1 MKRSKV
7 WIVTCFMLLVC
18 SCHQTSEDDQSG
30 EPVVRAGEYSLY
42 KSDLRS
48 ALPVG
53 VHGADSVQ
61 FAEKFIRTWV
71 EDMLMY
77 QQAVENL
84 PDGKEIDERVEAYRR
99 ALTVHIYQEKLV
111 EQELGSKVADSEI
124 ETYYN
129 THSEQFVATEPYLK
143 GVFMKVPLHAASL
156 KNVRAWMKNPEE
168 NGNLDRLEKYSISH
182 AVSYE
187 CFPDRWKPFSEISLQ
202 MPLVKKDLDN
212 LRGHRSVEVSDS
224 AFRYL
229 LHVCEVLPVGER
241 VPLEYASGEIREI
254 LVNLK
259 RAEYIGRMKSD
270 LYKRAL
276 EDKKIIYYN

>member
-61 FAEKFIRTWV
+61 FAEKYIRTWV

-156 KNVRAWMKNPEE
+156 KNVRAWMKNPEG

>member
-156 KNVRAWMKNPEE
+156 KNVRAWMKNPEG
-168 NGNLDRLEKYSISH
+168 NDNLDRLEKYSISH

>member
-18 SCHQTSEDDQSG
+18 SCYQTSEDDQSG

-61 FAEKFIRTWV
+61 FAEKYIRTWV

-156 KNVRAWMKNPEE
+156 KNVRAWMKNPEG

>member
-61 FAEKFIRTWV
+61 FAEKYIRTWV

-156 KNVRAWMKNPEE
+156 KNVRAWMKNPEG

-212 LRGHRSVEVSDS
+212 LRGHRSVEVSDF

>member
-1 MKRSKV
+1 MK
-7 WIVTCFMLLVC
+7 
-18 SCHQTSEDDQSG
+18 
-30 EPVVRAGEYSLY
+30 
-42 KSDLRS
+42 
-48 ALPVG
+48 
-53 VHGADSVQ
+53 
-61 FAEKFIRTWV
+61 
-71 EDMLMY
+71 
-77 QQAVENL
+77 NL

-156 KNVRAWMKNPEE
+156 KNVRAWMKNPEG

-202 MPLVKKDLDN
+202 MPLVKKILTTCVGIGA
-212 LRGHRSVEVSDS
+212 LRFLILLSAICCMSVKYCRWES
-224 AFRYL
+224 
-229 LHVCEVLPVGER
+229 VCRWNTLPE
-241 VPLEYASGEIREI
+241 
-254 LVNLK
+254 K
-259 RAEYIGRMKSD
+259 
-270 LYKRAL
+270 
-276 EDKKIIYYN
+276 

>member
-61 FAEKFIRTWV
+61 FAEKYIRTWV

-156 KNVRAWMKNPEE
+156 KNVRAWMKNPEG
-168 NGNLDRLEKYSISH
+168 NDNLDRLEKYSISH

>member
-61 FAEKFIRTWV
+61 FAEKYIRTWV

-156 KNVRAWMKNPEE
+156 KNVRAWMKNPEG

-182 AVSYE
+182 AVSYG

>member
-1 MKRSKV
+1 M
-7 WIVTCFMLLVC
+7 TCFMLLVC

-61 FAEKFIRTWV
+61 FAEKYIRTWV

-143 GVFMKVPLHAASL
+143 GVFMKVPLHAALL
-156 KNVRAWMKNPEE
+156 KNVRAWMKNPEG

>member
-1 MKRSKV
+1 M
-7 WIVTCFMLLVC
+7 TCFMLLVC

-61 FAEKFIRTWV
+61 FAEKYIRTWV

-156 KNVRAWMKNPEE
+156 KNVRAWMKNPEG

>member
-1 MKRSKV
+1 M
-7 WIVTCFMLLVC
+7 TCFMLLVC

-156 KNVRAWMKNPEE
+156 KNVRAWMKNPEG
-168 NGNLDRLEKYSISH
+168 NDNLDRLEKYSISH

>member
-61 FAEKFIRTWV
+61 FAEKYIRTWV

-143 GVFMKVPLHAASL
+143 GVFMKVPLHAALL
-156 KNVRAWMKNPEE
+156 KNVRAWMKNPEG
-168 NGNLDRLEKYSISH
+168 NDNLDRLEKYSISH

>member
-156 KNVRAWMKNPEE
+156 KNVRAWMKNSEG

-212 LRGHRSVEVSDS
+212 LRGHRSVE

>member
-18 SCHQTSEDDQSG
+18 SCHQTSEDDQRG

-61 FAEKFIRTWV
+61 FAEKYIRTWV

-156 KNVRAWMKNPEE
+156 KNVRAWMKNPEG

>member
-156 KNVRAWMKNPEE
+156 KNVRAWMKNPEG
-168 NGNLDRLEKYSISH
+168 NDNLDRLEKYSISH

-229 LHVCEVLPVGER
+229 LYVCEVLPVGER

>member
-61 FAEKFIRTWV
+61 FAEKYIRTWV

-156 KNVRAWMKNPEE
+156 KNVRAWMKNPEG

-187 CFPDRWKPFSEISLQ
+187 CFPDRWKPFSEFSLQ

>member
-99 ALTVHIYQEKLV
+99 ALTVHIYQEKLA

-156 KNVRAWMKNPEE
+156 KNVRAWMKNPEG
-168 NGNLDRLEKYSISH
+168 NDNLDRLEKYSISH

>member
-61 FAEKFIRTWV
+61 FAEKYIRTWV

-111 EQELGSKVADSEI
+111 EQELGYKVADSEI

-156 KNVRAWMKNPEE
+156 KNVRAWMKNPEG
-168 NGNLDRLEKYSISH
+168 NDNLDRLEKYSISH

-212 LRGHRSVEVSDS
+212 LREHRSVEVSDS

>member
-84 PDGKEIDERVEAYRR
+84 SDGKEIDERVEAYRR

-156 KNVRAWMKNPEE
+156 KNVRAWMKNPEG

>member
-18 SCHQTSEDDQSG
+18 SCHQTSEDDQRG

-156 KNVRAWMKNPEE
+156 KNVRAWMKNPEG

>member
-156 KNVRAWMKNPEE
+156 KNVRAWMKNPEG
-168 NGNLDRLEKYSISH
+168 NDNLDRLEKYSISH

-212 LRGHRSVEVSDS
+212 LREHRSVEVSDS

>member
-61 FAEKFIRTWV
+61 FAEEYIRTWV

-156 KNVRAWMKNPEE
+156 KNVRAWMKNPEG

>member
-61 FAEKFIRTWV
+61 FAEKYIRTWV

-156 KNVRAWMKNPEE
+156 KNVRAWMKNPEG

-187 CFPDRWKPFSEISLQ
+187 CFLDRWKPFSEISLQ

>member
-61 FAEKFIRTWV
+61 FAEKYIRTWV

-156 KNVRAWMKNPEE
+156 KNMRAWMKNPEG

-187 CFPDRWKPFSEISLQ
+187 CFPDRWKPFPEISLQ

>member
-156 KNVRAWMKNPEE
+156 KNVRAWMKNPEG

>member
-1 MKRSKV
+1 M
-7 WIVTCFMLLVC
+7 
-18 SCHQTSEDDQSG
+18 
-30 EPVVRAGEYSLY
+30 
-42 KSDLRS
+42 
-48 ALPVG
+48 PVG

-61 FAEKFIRTWV
+61 FAEKYIRTWV

-156 KNVRAWMKNPEE
+156 KNVRAWMKNPEG

>member
-1 MKRSKV
+1 
-7 WIVTCFMLLVC
+7 MLLVC

-156 KNVRAWMKNPEE
+156 KNVRAWMKNPEG
-168 NGNLDRLEKYSISH
+168 NDNLDRLEKYSISH

>member
-61 FAEKFIRTWV
+61 FAEKYIRTWV

-156 KNVRAWMKNPEE
+156 KNVRAWMKNPEG
-168 NGNLDRLEKYSISH
+168 NDNLDRLEKYSISH

-202 MPLVKKDLDN
+202 MPLFKKDLDN

>member
-61 FAEKFIRTWV
+61 FAEKYIRTWV

-156 KNVRAWMKNPEE
+156 KNVRAWMKNPEG

-229 LHVCEVLPVGER
+229 LHVCEVLPVGEH

>member
-129 THSEQFVATEPYLK
+129 THSEQFVAMEPYLK

-156 KNVRAWMKNPEE
+156 KNVRAWMKNPEG
-168 NGNLDRLEKYSISH
+168 NDNLDRLEKYSISH

>member
-61 FAEKFIRTWV
+61 FAEKYIRTWV

-156 KNVRAWMKNPEE
+156 KNVRAWMKNPEG
-168 NGNLDRLEKYSISH
+168 NDNLDRLEKYSISH

-212 LRGHRSVEVSDS
+212 LREHRSVEVSDS